1 MTDPVPPAGG
11 DDLPPVE
18 LPINGMLDLHTFRPC
33 DTKELLKDYLAQCR
47 ARGILKVRIVHG
59 KGTGALRETVHTL
72 LRRMPE
78 VSSFSLGGDAT
89 GGWGA
94 TIVVLKQIGVSS

>member
-1 MTDPVPPAGG
+1 MTEPVPPADG
-11 DDLPPVE
+11 DLPPVE
-18 LPINGMLDLHTFRPC
+18 LPITGTLDLHTFRPC
-33 DTKELLKDYLAQCR
+33 DTKELLKDYLTECR

-78 VSSFSLGGDAT
+78 VASFSLGGDAT

-94 TIVVLKQIGVSS
+94 TIVVLKSLPKKE